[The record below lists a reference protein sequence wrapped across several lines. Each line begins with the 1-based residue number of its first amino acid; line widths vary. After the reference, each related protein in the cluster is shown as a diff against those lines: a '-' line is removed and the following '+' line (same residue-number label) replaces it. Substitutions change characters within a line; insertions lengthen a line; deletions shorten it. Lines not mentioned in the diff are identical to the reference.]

1 MKKLISLIATLLIL
15 ALAIW
20 IGRLLW
26 IHYMDTPWTRD
37 GRVRADVINVAA
49 DVTGVVVD
57 VPVKDNQ
64 PVKKGDLLMQID
76 PEHYQLAVKQAEA
89 MVASRKATW
98 EMRKVNASRRKDMD
112 ALVISAENREDASN
126 VANSAQADY
135 QLALAQLEAAQ
146 LNLQRT
152 KVLAAVDGYVTNLNV
167 HRGDYARIGEA
178 KMAVVDKNSFWV
190 YGFFEET
197 KLPHVKIGDPADMQ
211 LMSGEVMK
219 GHVESIARA
228 IYDRDNPESRELI
241 ADVNPTFNWVRLA
254 QRVPVRIHLDNV
266 PDGVVLAAGI
276 TCTVIVNSKFTGR
289 RRFVLRSLGPRPNPF
304 TQWKPRR
311 LLVDQLLGLVSGVF
325 RETRL
330 NRPRLHL
337 HHPHTKWRQLHA
349 QCIAQ
354 RVHGGF
360 RGAISTRK
368 WSHQNTGHTADIHH
382 QTFGPAQYRKQRTG
396 YADNRKHVGFELAL
410 HRRYTAVE
418 QRPHCAVSGVVD
430 QHIEA
435 ASLLVDP
442 LAKLFQRS
450 AVIDIEL
457 NGGEPGRCE
466 HRHIFGLARSR
477 PDFETRAFERIGEG
491 AADAAGTTGN
501 QRNGHGAFLV
511 QKEGEWISR
520 RNCPA
525 SVRRENP
532 GFAGDNRGAVAAMA
546 NSLPN
551 CHRPCNSPGPR

>member
-1 MKKLISLIATLLIL
+1 MKKFISLIATLLIL

-49 DVTGVVVD
+49 DVSGVVID

-98 EMRKVNASRRKDMD
+98 EMRKVNANRRKDLD

-126 VANSAQADY
+126 VATSAQADY

-197 KLPHVKIGDPADMQ
+197 KLPHVKVGDPADMQ

-254 QRVPVRIHLDNV
+254 QRVPVRIHLDHV
-266 PDGVVLAAGI
+266 PDSVVLAAGI
-276 TCTVIVNSKFTGR
+276 TCTVIVNPG
-289 RRFVLRSLGPRPNPF
+289 
-304 TQWKPRR
+304 
-311 LLVDQLLGLVSGVF
+311 
-325 RETRL
+325 
-330 NRPRLHL
+330 
-337 HHPHTKWRQLHA
+337 
-349 QCIAQ
+349 
-354 RVHGGF
+354 
-360 RGAISTRK
+360 
-368 WSHQNTGHTADIHH
+368 
-382 QTFGPAQYRKQRTG
+382 
-396 YADNRKHVGFELAL
+396 
-410 HRRYTAVE
+410 VE
-418 QRPHCAVSGVVD
+418 QH
-430 QHIEA
+430 
-435 ASLLVDP
+435 
-442 LAKLFQRS
+442 
-450 AVIDIEL
+450 
-457 NGGEPGRCE
+457 
-466 HRHIFGLARSR
+466 
-477 PDFETRAFERIGEG
+477 
-491 AADAAGTTGN
+491 
-501 QRNGHGAFLV
+501 
-511 QKEGEWISR
+511 
-520 RNCPA
+520 
-525 SVRRENP
+525 
-532 GFAGDNRGAVAAMA
+532 
-546 NSLPN
+546 
-551 CHRPCNSPGPR
+551 